1 MRETTPVSDRH
12 QHDERGGRSGASDSS
27 TDGTARTVADP
38 VIRAENLTKTYG
50 SGDDAVTAVDGV
62 NLSIERGTAVGVLG
76 PNGAG
81 KTTTIKLLLGLIVPD
96 DGSARIGGVDVVDSP
111 RAGYRSVSAML
122 EGARNVYWRLTVR
135 ENVRFFARLGNRP
148 VDEER
153 IDALIEGVGLT
164 EKADVTVNELSRGMK
179 QKTSL
184 ACTLIRE
191 TPVVFLDEPTLGLD
205 VESSLGLRRELRNLI
220 EAEDR
225 TVVISSH
232 DMDVIEAVCD
242 RVVIMNEG
250 RIVADDS
257 IDELLAVFRTQS
269 YRLRLDGT
277 LDATTKATLEADV
290 GATEWI
296 ERGDTTQFD
305 APMVTGSQ
313 FHELMRTIE
322 ASSASFRSVDL
333 LEPDLEEVFLAITD
347 EGETNPDES
356 IEGTNPNESTV
367 GTNPNES
374 TVGTN
379 PNGSTTGA
387 NRDEPGTRSDPNEAD
402 RDLAESDRGEKA

>member
-12 QHDERGGRSGASDSS
+12 QHDERGGRSGAHNPS
-27 TDGTARTVADP
+27 TDGSTRTVAEP
-38 VIRAENLTKTYG
+38 VIRAEDLTKTYG
-50 SGDDAVTAVDGV
+50 NGDETVTAVDGID
-62 NLSIERGTAVGVLG
+62 LAIERGTAVGVLG

-96 DGSARIGGVDVVDSP
+96 DGSAQIDGVDVVDSP

-148 VDEER
+148 VDEAR

-205 VESSLGLRRELRNLI
+205 VESSLDLRRELRHLI
-220 EAEDR
+220 DAEDR
-225 TVVISSH
+225 TVVLSSH

-257 IDELLAVFRTQS
+257 IDELLSVFRTRS
-269 YRLRLDGT
+269 YRVRLDGG
-277 LDATTKATLEADV
+277 LDADTKATLEADV

-296 ERGDTTQFD
+296 ERGETTQFD
-305 APMVTGSQ
+305 APAVRGPQ
-313 FHELMRTIE
+313 FHQMMRTIE
-322 ASSASFRSVDL
+322 ASSVAFRSVDL
-333 LEPDLEEVFLAITD
+333 LEPDLEEVFLEIT
-347 EGETNPDES
+347 EKR
-356 IEGTNPNESTV
+356 GTD
-367 GTNPNES
+367 
-374 TVGTN
+374 
-379 PNGSTTGA
+379 
-387 NRDEPGTRSDPNEAD
+387 RDEPREDRDERGAD
-402 RDLAESDRGEKA
+402 RDERETDRDDAETGAKLDEPEARSPPDDVEHDRGEKA